1 MVYMTPLPVPWP
13 SVQWHPEVLEK
24 GTYPHQFVCVA
35 PGTLTLYS
43 VGEDHHLDVWGPSGL
58 LLLGCSF
65 LLDCLPCAV
74 HVLGPSPCAVSR
86 LWKWIEYCSL
96 QYSDPS
102 VWPWYLSSFLV
113 WSLFCWMPMLA
124 RFSPFATTATCPGF
138 LPRAAKTATS
148 RSTIWLLITSPSTR
162 RRFWDTLIGTP
173 STLLFILSR
182 ITSLHFNPIYDQFL
196 LSSSTDCS
204 LCLWKLFSIS
214 SAIYK
219 ETPYFQSFLLYC
231 LVNRRMDCSST
242 LRALAPPSILLPG
255 AANCLGCSV
264 ELESMENSTL
274 VTFLKMRSTSLS
286 FKSSLMPVFP
296 FTISSFTSFV
306 LFFIYFLFCSPFWVQ
321 ACLRSLLWHLCGPLT
336 SGPLPNDP
344 QRKIVFSK
352 NIRSY
357 QKNRDFVHITFKK
370 IFLFFPIVLSSF
382 FLIWKWELAAH
393 AVDLAELETKD
404 EFCSLVSIIPERPV
418 YFLLFESLSPLHD
431 NSALAPANK
440 PAYQRHQANCRL

>member
-1 MVYMTPLPVPWP
+1 
-13 SVQWHPEVLEK
+13 
-24 GTYPHQFVCVA
+24 
-35 PGTLTLYS
+35 
-43 VGEDHHLDVWGPSGL
+43 
-58 LLLGCSF
+58 
-65 LLDCLPCAV
+65 
-74 HVLGPSPCAVSR
+74 
-86 LWKWIEYCSL
+86 
-96 QYSDPS
+96 
-102 VWPWYLSSFLV
+102 
-113 WSLFCWMPMLA
+113 
-124 RFSPFATTATCPGF
+124 
-138 LPRAAKTATS
+138 
-148 RSTIWLLITSPSTR
+148 
-162 RRFWDTLIGTP
+162 
-173 STLLFILSR
+173 
-182 ITSLHFNPIYDQFL
+182 
-196 LSSSTDCS
+196 
-204 LCLWKLFSIS
+204 
-214 SAIYK
+214 
-219 ETPYFQSFLLYC
+219 
-231 LVNRRMDCSST
+231 
-242 LRALAPPSILLPG
+242 
-255 AANCLGCSV
+255 
-264 ELESMENSTL
+264 MENSTL